1 VSRRIAIVPHTH
13 WDREWYL
20 PFQTFRLRLVRL
32 LDELLARLDTDP
44 SYAHFLL
51 DGQMAVV
58 DDYLAIRPE
67 AEATIRRLAHDGRL
81 AMGPWYI
88 LMDEFLV
95 SGETMIRNLQKGLDR
110 AEAFGGAMEVGY
122 LPDMFGHVA
131 QMPQI
136 LRLFGFEHAVVWRGV
151 PSQIDRSAFWW
162 SAPDGSTVRAEYLP
176 TGYGN
181 GANLPDDAAALI
193 ERIDGWIAAHA
204 DQLGDHDVLWMNG
217 SDHLIPQAFLGR
229 VVEQA
234 NAKAGDRYQL
244 DVTSLASYLASAP
257 TADLATW
264 HGEMRSGARAN
275 LLMGVTSNRTDVR
288 VAAGKAERSLE
299 QLAEPLLSLHLPASE
314 WPTALLNEAWTQ
326 MIRNSAHDSICACS
340 HDEVVAAVLHRFHE
354 ARQIGEGLA
363 QYAADCLAATVSS
376 SGPLAVNPSAR
387 TRSGVVDVTVTTAE
401 RERTVLFDLPASSAV
416 AVFGEM
422 ISWTTGMGNVE
433 MALADDGNIDVV
445 VLMDDSPG
453 TQQATSLVTARLAKL
468 CAARPTATVRA
479 VKQEFVRTVVP
490 TYVRDVPGFGWAPAA
505 AAVVEPVTL
514 SSNGLSNGL
523 VTVTMS
529 PDGTFAINGRP
540 GFGGLVDGG
549 DAGDTYNYSPPIT
562 DKTVT
567 GWSGGHTVTV
577 SESSP
582 ARSSWRIEGMMR
594 IAESCD
600 ARGTRRIGERQ
611 LHVVIAVELRAGE
624 RFVRTSFTID
634 NQSDDHRLRIH
645 FPLLTPSSASHAEC
659 AFTVV
664 ERGLIGEGGPTER
677 AMGTYPARRFVQA
690 GGLTVAHEGVTE
702 YELVDVRDGA
712 AHELALTLIRATG
725 YLSRGPMTYRPLP
738 AGPID
743 RLRGSQMRGAHTFRF
758 AISVEPD
765 ANGYALADDA
775 FTPLLLTNAAALGS
789 APARGT
795 GLSVTG
801 AEVSAVQ
808 RRAGRIEVRLFNP
821 ANVPTVARIEGH
833 RGQVVDL
840 RGRSL
845 EAFDET
851 ITLNPHQIVTI
862 SLNDIS
868 LDPV

>member
-1 VSRRIAIVPHTH
+1 
-13 WDREWYL
+13 
-20 PFQTFRLRLVRL
+20 
-32 LDELLARLDTDP
+32 
-44 SYAHFLL
+44 
-51 DGQMAVV
+51 
-58 DDYLAIRPE
+58 
-67 AEATIRRLAHDGRL
+67 
-81 AMGPWYI
+81 
-88 LMDEFLV
+88 
-95 SGETMIRNLQKGLDR
+95 
-110 AEAFGGAMEVGY
+110 MEVGY

-204 DQLGDHDVLWMNG
+204 DQLGNHDVLWMNG

-229 VVEQA
+229 VVEEA

-257 TADLATW
+257 TTDLATW

-288 VAAGKAERSLE
+288 VAAGQAERSLE
-299 QLAEPLLSLHLPASE
+299 QLAEPLLALHLPASE

-340 HDEVVAAVLHRFHE
+340 HDEVVAAVLHRFDE
-354 ARQIGEGLA
+354 ARQIGDGLA
-363 QYAADCLAATVSS
+363 QYAADCLAAAVSS
-376 SGPLAVNPSAR
+376 SGPLVVNPSAR
-387 TRSGVVDVTVTTAE
+387 TRSGVVDVTVTTTE
-401 RERTVLFDLPASSAV
+401 RERSVLFELPASSAV

-433 MALADDGNIDVV
+433 MALADDGDIDVV

-453 TQQATSLVTARLAKL
+453 PQQATSLVTARLAEL

-505 AAVVEPVTL
+505 PAEVAPVTL
-514 SSNGLSNGL
+514 SSNGLTNGL

-529 PDGTFAINGRP
+529 SDGTFAINGRP
-540 GFGGLVDGG
+540 GFGRLVDGG
-549 DAGDTYNYSPPIT
+549 DAGDTYNYSPPLT
-562 DKTVT
+562 DKVVT

-600 ARGTRRIGERQ
+600 EAGTKRIGDRQ
-611 LHVVIAVELRAGE
+611 LHVAITIELRAGE

-634 NQSDDHRLRIH
+634 NQSDDHRLRMH
-645 FPLLTPSSASHAEC
+645 LPLLTPSSASQAEC

-743 RLRGSQMRGAHTFRF
+743 RLHGSQMRGTHTFRF
-758 AISVEPD
+758 AISVEPET
-765 ANGYALADDA
+765 NGYALADDA

-808 RRAGRIEVRLFNP
+808 RRAGRVEVRVFNP
-821 ANVPTVARIEGH
+821 TNVPTVARIEGR

-845 EAFDET
+845 EGFDET
-851 ITLNPHQIVTI
+851 ITLNPHQIATI
-862 SLNDIS
+862 SLN
-868 LDPV
+868 PV

>member
-1 VSRRIAIVPHTH
+1 MTRRIAIVPHTH

-20 PFQTFRLRLVRL
+20 PFQSFRLRLVRL
-32 LDELLARLDTDP
+32 LDELLPRLDTDP

-67 AEATIRRLAHDGRL
+67 AEATIRRLASAGRL

-110 AEAFGGAMEVGY
+110 AEAFGGAMDVGY
-122 LPDMFGHVA
+122 LPDMFGHIA
-131 QMPQI
+131 QMPQL

-229 VVEQA
+229 VVEEA
-234 NAKAGDRYQL
+234 NTKAGDRYQL
-244 DVTSLASYLASAP
+244 DVTSLAAYLAAAP
-257 TADLATW
+257 TTELATW
-264 HGEMRSGARAN
+264 SGEMRSGARAN

-288 VAAGKAERSLE
+288 VAAGRAERALE
-299 QLAEPLLSLHLPASE
+299 QLAEPLLALHLPASE
-314 WPTALLNEAWTQ
+314 WPTALLAEAWSQ

-340 HDEVVAAVLHRFHE
+340 HDEVVLAVLHRFHE
-354 ARQIGEGLA
+354 ARQIGDGLA
-363 QYAADCLAATVSS
+363 QYAADCLAATVSH
-376 SGPLAVNPSAR
+376 SGPLVVNPSAR

-401 RERTVLFDLPASSAV
+401 RRRAPLFELPASSAV

-422 ISWTTGMGNVE
+422 ISWTTGMGNVD
-433 MALADDGNIDVV
+433 MRAADDGNIDVV

-453 TQQATSLVTARLAKL
+453 AQQATSLVTARLAEL
-468 CAARPTATVRA
+468 TTARPNATVRA
-479 VKQEFVRTVVP
+479 VRQEFARAVVP
-490 TYVRDVPGFGWAPAA
+490 TYVHDVPGFGWAPAEA
-505 AAVVEPVTL
+505 ASVEPVAIT
-514 SSNGLSNGL
+514 GHRLSNGL
-523 VTVTMS
+523 ITVGVS
-529 PDGTFAINGRP
+529 PDGTFAINGRT
-540 GFGGLVDGG
+540 GFGRLVDGG
-549 DAGDTYNYSPPIT
+549 DAGDTYNYSPPLT
-562 DKTVT
+562 DKIVT
-567 GWSGGHTVTV
+567 GWSGGHTVSV
-577 SESSP
+577 QESSP
-582 ARSSWRIEGMMR
+582 IRSSLRIEGVMK

-600 ARGTRRIGERQ
+600 QSGAKRVGER
-611 LHVVIAVELRAGE
+611 LLRIATTIELRAGE
-624 RFVRTSFTID
+624 HFVRVSCTID
-634 NQSDDHRLRIH
+634 NQSDDHRLRMH
-645 FPLLTPSSASHAEC
+645 LPLPTPASTSQAEC

-664 ERGLIGEGGPTER
+664 ERGLVGEGGPTER
-677 AMGTYPARRFVQA
+677 AMGTYPARRFVHA
-690 GGLTVAHEGVTE
+690 GGVTIAHEGVTE

-712 AHELALTLIRATG
+712 AHELAITLIRSTG

-743 RLRGSQMRGAHTFRF
+743 RLNGSQMRGAHSFNF
-758 AISVEPD
+758 AISVEAD
-765 ANGYALADDA
+765 VNGYELADDA
-775 FTPLLLTNAAALGS
+775 FAPLLLTNAAALGS
-789 APARGT
+789 APSRGAALT
-795 GLSVTG
+795 VSG

-808 RRAGRIEVRLFNP
+808 RRAGRVEVRLFNP
-821 ANVPTVARIEGH
+821 TDAPTVARVEGR
-833 RGQVVDL
+833 RGQLVNL
-840 RGRSL
+840 RGRSIASF
-845 EAFDET
+845 EES
-851 ITLNPHQIVTI
+851 ITLRPHQIA
-862 SLNDIS
+862 SLS
-868 LDPV
+868 LDNV